1 LASAEDR
8 LQKLKAK
15 LVEFESTASEQV
27 PALQARIKEAELKI
41 STTVA
46 KLATLKS
53 GNPVAEE
60 TLETAPSSDIGTVTN
75 SSNKTVVPTK
85 TLATSQQQLLQWQ
98 QQLQGIQAKI
108 AQAEHSK
115 DENLSALQLSEQVLL
130 NKINQAEVSLMDDD
144 QSVDQNEARQELDPL
159 QRAMM
164 TAMAK
169 ANKNDH
175 S

>member
-1 LASAEDR
+1 
-8 LQKLKAK
+8 
-15 LVEFESTASEQV
+15 
-27 PALQARIKEAELKI
+27 
-41 STTVA
+41 
-46 KLATLKS
+46 
-53 GNPVAEE
+53 
-60 TLETAPSSDIGTVTN
+60 
-75 SSNKTVVPTK
+75 VPTK

-130 NKINQAEVSLMDDD
+130 NKINQAEVSLTDDD
-144 QSVDQNEARQELDPL
+144 QSVDQNETRQELDPL